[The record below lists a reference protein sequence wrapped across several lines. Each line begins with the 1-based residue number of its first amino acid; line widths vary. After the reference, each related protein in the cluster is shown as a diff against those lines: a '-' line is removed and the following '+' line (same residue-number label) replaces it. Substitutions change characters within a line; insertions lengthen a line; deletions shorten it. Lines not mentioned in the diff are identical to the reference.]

1 MSINVD
7 MSGSSD
13 AELIQRLQ
21 ARDPEALAA
30 VYDRYAQLAYSLI
43 IRITRDEGIAEDL
56 VQELFLRVWNHAR
69 EFNSERGALGVWIL
83 SIARYM
89 AIDYKRSA
97 QARFSTRLRPID
109 NTDHPCFSYK
119 SEAAEFTIDRIR
131 IVKEA
136 FSSLSSDQKRVL
148 ELAYFEGCSQ
158 SEIAKRLKEPLG
170 TIKSWMRA
178 GLERLRMAA
187 KGGVK

>member
-1 MSINVD
+1 

-30 VYDRYAQLAYSLI
+30 VYDRYGQLAYSLI

-69 EFNSERGALGVWIL
+69 EFNRERGALGVWIL
-83 SIARYM
+83 SIARHM

-97 QARFSTRLRPID
+97 QGRFRTRLRPIE

-119 SEAAEFTIDRIR
+119 SETAESAIDRMR
-131 IVKEA
+131 MVKEA
-136 FSSLSSDQKRVL
+136 FSGLSSDQKRVL

-158 SEIAKRLKEPLG
+158 SEIARKLKEPLG
-170 TIKSWMRA
+170 TVKSWMRSA
-178 GLERLRMAA
+178 LERLRMAA